1 MAKMKKKKTPKKFE
15 ARSLSE
21 LYDIA
26 FDIFIQLVSMKDM
39 SHIEVYTIICILNH
53 LYDSCGD

>member
-26 FDIFIQLVSMKDM
+26 FDIFMQIVNKKDM
-39 SHIEVYTIICILNH
+39 RHIEVYMIICILYH